1 MTEVT
6 WLTQAAHDALVAEL
20 ENREGA
26 MRREITGKIER
37 AREEGDLKENGGYH
51 AAREEQGTNE
61 ARIRVLRALLEKA
74 QVGTPDSHPDEVS
87 HGKVITVN
95 FQALNKEQTFL
106 LGSREEAPL
115 ASIDVY
121 SPSSPLGEAIL
132 GKHVGDDAT
141 YTLPNGKPMTVAIVA
156 VEPYTS

>member
-1 MTEVT
+1 MTET
-6 WLTQAAHDALVAEL
+6 WLTQAAYDALVAEL
-20 ENREGA
+20 ENREGP
-26 MRREITGKIER
+26 MRREVTGKIER

-61 ARIRVLRALLEKA
+61 ARIRYLRAFLEKA
-74 QVGTPDSHPDEVS
+74 QVGAPDSHPNEVS
-87 HGKVITVN
+87 HGKVITVH
-95 FQALNKEQTFL
+95 FQALGQEQTFL
-106 LGSREEAPL
+106 LGSREEAAH

-132 GKHVGDDAT
+132 GKHVGDSAT

-156 VEPYTS
+156 VAPYGA